1 MYMENSASKFHEIIN
16 RSIKSIG
23 LKSNPKKLYEPIKY
37 ILNLK
42 SKRVRPILTLMSYSL
57 FNKNIEEAVKPA
69 IAIEFFHNFTLI
81 HDDIMDSAE
90 IRRGEKTIHN
100 KWNKNTGILSG
111 DLLMIFAYKMLES
124 ISDNNMSLILKKF
137 NSISIKV
144 CEGQQFDMDYE
155 SKESVREADYLEMIK
170 LKTAVLLG
178 FSLELGGIIGGC
190 EYNISNQLYKI
201 GENMGVGF
209 QLKDDYL
216 DVFGNKNFGKK
227 IGGDILNNKN
237 TYLIIKLKEKANKVD
252 LEKIN
257 LWLKNKNE
265 PNKKISEITKLM
277 IKYKIDKIAEDKIK
291 SYFEDGIKTL
301 KSLKEDGLN
310 TEALINYF
318 DYMMNRKK

>member
-1 MYMENSASKFHEIIN
+1 MKNSASKFHEIIN
-16 RSIKSIG
+16 KAIKTTE

-190 EYNISNQLYKI
+190 DNNISNQLYKI

-237 TYLIIKLKEKANKVD
+237 TYLIIKLKEKANKGD
-252 LEKIN
+252 LEKLN
-257 LWLKNKNE
+257 FWLINKNE

-301 KSLKEDGLN
+301 KSLKEYGLN

>member
-1 MYMENSASKFHEIIN
+1 MKNSALKFHEIIN
-16 RSIKSIG
+16 RRIKTIE
-23 LKSNPKKLYEPIKY
+23 LKSKPKKLYEPIKY
-37 ILNLK
+37 ILELK

-81 HDDIMDSAE
+81 HDDIMDGAE

-100 KWNKNTGILSG
+100 KWNNNTGILSG
-111 DLLMIFAYKMLES
+111 DLLMIFAYKMLENV
-124 ISDNNMSLILKKF
+124 SDNNMSLILKKF

-155 SKESVREADYLEMIK
+155 KQESVSEEDYLEMIK

-190 EYNISNQLYKI
+190 DNNISNQLYKI
-201 GENMGVGF
+201 GENMGIGF
-209 QLKDDYL
+209 QLRDDYL

-227 IGGDILNNKN
+227 IGGDILNNKK
-237 TYLIIKLKEKANKVD
+237 TYLTIKLKEKANKVD
-252 LEKIN
+252 LEKLN
-257 LWLKNKNE
+257 FWFKNKNE
-265 PNKKISEITKLM
+265 PSKKISEITKLM
-277 IKYKIDKIAEDKIK
+277 IRYKIDKIAEDKIK
-291 SYFEDGIKTL
+291 SYFEDGIK
-301 KSLKEDGLN
+301 SLKNLKDNDLN
-310 TEALINYF
+310 PDVLINYF

>member
-1 MYMENSASKFHEIIN
+1 
-16 RSIKSIG
+16 
-23 LKSNPKKLYEPIKY
+23 
-37 ILNLK
+37 
-42 SKRVRPILTLMSYSL
+42 MSFSL

-100 KWNKNTGILSG
+100 KWNNNTGILSG

-155 SKESVREADYLEMIK
+155 SQDSVREADYLEMIK

-190 EYNISNQLYKI
+190 DNNISNQLYKI

-257 LWLKNKNE
+257 FWLKDKNE
-265 PNKKISEITKLM
+265 PNKKISEITKMM

>member
-1 MYMENSASKFHEIIN
+1 MKNSALKFHEIIN
-16 RSIKSIG
+16 RRIKTIE
-23 LKSNPKKLYEPIKY
+23 LKSKPKKLYEPIKY
-37 ILNLK
+37 ILELK

-81 HDDIMDSAE
+81 HDDIMDGAE
-90 IRRGEKTIHN
+90 IRRGKKTIHN
-100 KWNKNTGILSG
+100 KWNNNAGILSG
-111 DLLMIFAYKMLES
+111 DLLMIFAYKMLENV
-124 ISDNNMSLILKKF
+124 SDNNMSLILKKF
-137 NSISIKV
+137 NNISIKV

-155 SKESVREADYLEMIK
+155 KQESVSEEDYLEMIK

-190 EYNISNQLYKI
+190 DNNISDQLYKI
-201 GENMGVGF
+201 GENMGIGF
-209 QLKDDYL
+209 QLRDDSL

-227 IGGDILNNKN
+227 IGGDILNNKK

-252 LEKIN
+252 LEKLN
-257 LWLKNKNE
+257 FWFKNKNE

-277 IKYKIDKIAEDKIK
+277 IRYKIDKIAEDKIK

-301 KSLKEDGLN
+301 KNLKVNDLN
-310 TEALINYF
+310 PDVLINYF

>member
-1 MYMENSASKFHEIIN
+1 MKNSASKFHEIIN

>member
-1 MYMENSASKFHEIIN
+1 MKNSALKFHEIIN
-16 RSIKSIG
+16 RRIKTIE
-23 LKSNPKKLYEPIKY
+23 LKSKPKKLYEPIKY
-37 ILNLK
+37 ILELK

-57 FNKNIEEAVKPA
+57 FNKNIEEAVNPA

-81 HDDIMDSAE
+81 HDDIMDGAE

-100 KWNKNTGILSG
+100 KWNNNTGILSG
-111 DLLMIFAYKMLES
+111 DLLMIFAYKMLENV
-124 ISDNNMSLILKKF
+124 SDNNMSLILKKF

-155 SKESVREADYLEMIK
+155 KQESVSEEDYLEMIK
-170 LKTAVLLG
+170 LKTAVLFG

-190 EYNISNQLYKI
+190 DNNISNQLYKI
-201 GENMGVGF
+201 GENMGIGF
-209 QLKDDYL
+209 QLRDDYL

-227 IGGDILNNKN
+227 IGGDILNNKK

-252 LEKIN
+252 LEKLN
-257 LWLKNKNE
+257 FWFKNKNE

-277 IKYKIDKIAEDKIK
+277 IRYKIDKIAEDKIK

-301 KSLKEDGLN
+301 KNLKDNDLN
-310 TEALINYF
+310 PDILINYF

>member
-1 MYMENSASKFHEIIN
+1 MKNSALKFHEIIN
-16 RSIKSIG
+16 RRIKTIE
-23 LKSNPKKLYEPIKY
+23 LKSKPKKLYEPIKY
-37 ILNLK
+37 ILELK

-81 HDDIMDSAE
+81 HDDIMDGAE

-100 KWNKNTGILSG
+100 KWNNNAGILSG
-111 DLLMIFAYKMLES
+111 DLLMIFAYKMLENV
-124 ISDNNMSLILKKF
+124 SDNNMSLILKKF

-155 SKESVREADYLEMIK
+155 KQESVSEEDYLEMIK
-170 LKTAVLLG
+170 LKTAVLFG

-190 EYNISNQLYKI
+190 DNNISNQLYKI
-201 GENMGVGF
+201 GENMGIGF
-209 QLKDDYL
+209 QLRDDYL

-227 IGGDILNNKN
+227 IGGDILNNKK

-252 LEKIN
+252 LEKLN
-257 LWLKNKNE
+257 FWFKNKNE

-277 IKYKIDKIAEDKIK
+277 IRYKIDKIAEDKIK

-301 KSLKEDGLN
+301 KNLKDNDLN
-310 TEALINYF
+310 PDVLINYF

>member
-1 MYMENSASKFHEIIN
+1 MKNSALKFHEIIN
-16 RSIKSIG
+16 RRIKTIE
-23 LKSNPKKLYEPIKY
+23 LKSKPKKLYEPIKY
-37 ILNLK
+37 ILELK

-81 HDDIMDSAE
+81 HDDIMDGAE

-100 KWNKNTGILSG
+100 KWNNNTGILSG
-111 DLLMIFAYKMLES
+111 DLLMIFAYKMLENV
-124 ISDNNMSLILKKF
+124 SDNNMSLILKKF

-155 SKESVREADYLEMIK
+155 KQESVSEEDYLEMIK
-170 LKTAVLLG
+170 LKTAVLFG

-190 EYNISNQLYKI
+190 DNNISNQLYKI
-201 GENMGVGF
+201 GENMGIGF
-209 QLKDDYL
+209 QLRDDYL

-227 IGGDILNNKN
+227 IGGDILNNKK
-237 TYLIIKLKEKANKVD
+237 TYLTIKLKEKANKVD
-252 LEKIN
+252 LEKLN
-257 LWLKNKNE
+257 FWFKNKNE

-277 IKYKIDKIAEDKIK
+277 IRYKIDKIAEDKIK

-301 KSLKEDGLN
+301 KNLKDNDLN
-310 TEALINYF
+310 PDVLINYF

>member
-1 MYMENSASKFHEIIN
+1 MENSASKFHEIIN

-301 KSLKEDGLN
+301 KILKEDGLN

>member
-1 MYMENSASKFHEIIN
+1 MYMKNSASKFHEIIN
-16 RSIKSIG
+16 RAIKTIE
-23 LKSNPKKLYEPIKY
+23 LKNNPKKLYEPIKY

-100 KWNKNTGILSG
+100 KWNSNTGILSG

-124 ISDNNMSLILKKF
+124 ISNNNMSHILKKF

-155 SKESVREADYLEMIK
+155 SQESVREADYLEMIK

-178 FSLELGGIIGGC
+178 FSLEMGGIIGGC
-190 EYNISNQLYKI
+190 DNNISNQLYKI

-257 LWLKNKNE
+257 FWLKNKNE

-277 IKYKIDKIAEDKIK
+277 LKYKIDKIAEDKIK

>member
-190 EYNISNQLYKI
+190 DNNISNQLYKI

>member
-1 MYMENSASKFHEIIN
+1 MKNSALKFHEIIN
-16 RSIKSIG
+16 RRIKTIE
-23 LKSNPKKLYEPIKY
+23 LKSKPKKLYEPIKY
-37 ILNLK
+37 ILELK

-81 HDDIMDSAE
+81 HDDIMDGAE
-90 IRRGEKTIHN
+90 IRRGKKTIHN
-100 KWNKNTGILSG
+100 KWNNNTGILSG
-111 DLLMIFAYKMLES
+111 DLLMIFAYKMLENV
-124 ISDNNMSLILKKF
+124 SDNNMSLILKKF

-155 SKESVREADYLEMIK
+155 KQESVSEEDYLEMIK
-170 LKTAVLLG
+170 LKTAVLFG

-190 EYNISNQLYKI
+190 DNNISNQLYKI
-201 GENMGVGF
+201 GENMGIGF
-209 QLKDDYL
+209 QLRDDYL

-227 IGGDILNNKN
+227 IGGDILNNKK
-237 TYLIIKLKEKANKVD
+237 TYLMIKLKEKANKVD
-252 LEKIN
+252 LEKLN
-257 LWLKNKNE
+257 FWFKNKNE

-277 IKYKIDKIAEDKIK
+277 IRYKIDKIAEDKIK

-301 KSLKEDGLN
+301 KNLKDNDLN
-310 TEALINYF
+310 PDVLINYF

>member
-1 MYMENSASKFHEIIN
+1 MENSASKFHEIIN

-190 EYNISNQLYKI
+190 DNNISNQLYNI

-237 TYLIIKLKEKANKVD
+237 TYLIIKLKEKANKGD
-252 LEKIN
+252 LEKLN
-257 LWLKNKNE
+257 FWLINKNE
-265 PNKKISEITKLM
+265 PNKKISEITKMM

>member
-1 MYMENSASKFHEIIN
+1 MKNSASKFHEIIN

-155 SKESVREADYLEMIK
+155 SQESVREADYLEMIK

-257 LWLKNKNE
+257 FWLKNKNE

-301 KSLKEDGLN
+301 KSLKENGLN

>member
-1 MYMENSASKFHEIIN
+1 MYMKNSASKFHEIIN
-16 RSIKSIG
+16 RAIKTIE
-23 LKSNPKKLYEPIKY
+23 LKNNPKKLYEPIKY

-100 KWNKNTGILSG
+100 KWNSNTGILSG

-124 ISDNNMSLILKKF
+124 ISENNISLILKKF

-155 SKESVREADYLEMIK
+155 RQESVNEADYLEMIK

-178 FSLELGGIIGGC
+178 FSLEMGGIIGGC
-190 EYNISNQLYKI
+190 DKNISNQLYKI

-237 TYLIIKLKEKANKVD
+237 TYLIIKLKEKANKAD
-252 LEKIN
+252 LEEIN
-257 LWLKNKNE
+257 FWLKNKNE
-265 PNKKISEITKLM
+265 PDKKISEITRLM
-277 IKYKIDKIAEDKIK
+277 IKYKIDKIADDKIK

-301 KSLKEDGLN
+301 KNLREDELN
-310 TEALINYF
+310 TEILIDYF
-318 DYMMNRKK
+318 DYMVNRKK

>member
-1 MYMENSASKFHEIIN
+1 MKNSALKFHEIIN
-16 RSIKSIG
+16 RRIKTIE
-23 LKSNPKKLYEPIKY
+23 LKSKPKKLYEPIKY
-37 ILNLK
+37 ILELK

-81 HDDIMDSAE
+81 HDDIMDGAE

-100 KWNKNTGILSG
+100 KWNNNTGILSG
-111 DLLMIFAYKMLES
+111 DLLMIFAYKMLENV
-124 ISDNNMSLILKKF
+124 SDNNMSLILKKF

-155 SKESVREADYLEMIK
+155 KQESVSEEDYLEMIK

-190 EYNISNQLYKI
+190 DNNISNQLYKI
-201 GENMGVGF
+201 GENMGIGF
-209 QLKDDYL
+209 QLRDDYL

-227 IGGDILNNKN
+227 IGGDILNNKK
-237 TYLIIKLKEKANKVD
+237 TYLMIKLKEKANKVD
-252 LEKIN
+252 LEKLN
-257 LWLKNKNE
+257 FWFKNKNE
-265 PNKKISEITKLM
+265 PSKKISEITKLM
-277 IKYKIDKIAEDKIK
+277 IRYKIDKIAEDKIK

-301 KSLKEDGLN
+301 KNLKGKDLN
-310 TEALINYF
+310 PDVLINYF

>member
-1 MYMENSASKFHEIIN
+1 MKNSALKFHEIIN
-16 RSIKSIG
+16 RRIKTIE
-23 LKSNPKKLYEPIKY
+23 LKSKPKKLYEPIKY
-37 ILNLK
+37 ILELK

-81 HDDIMDSAE
+81 HDDIMDGAE

-100 KWNKNTGILSG
+100 KWNNNTGILSG
-111 DLLMIFAYKMLES
+111 DLLMIFAYKMLENV
-124 ISDNNMSLILKKF
+124 SDNNMSLILKKF

-155 SKESVREADYLEMIK
+155 KQESVSEEDYLEMIK

-190 EYNISNQLYKI
+190 DNNISNQLYKI
-201 GENMGVGF
+201 GENMGIGF
-209 QLKDDYL
+209 QLRDDYL

-227 IGGDILNNKN
+227 IGGDILNNKK

-252 LEKIN
+252 LEKLN
-257 LWLKNKNE
+257 FWFKNKNE
-265 PNKKISEITKLM
+265 PSKKISEITKLM
-277 IKYKIDKIAEDKIK
+277 IRNKIDKIAEDKIK

-301 KSLKEDGLN
+301 KNLKDNDLN
-310 TEALINYF
+310 PDVLINYF

>member
-1 MYMENSASKFHEIIN
+1 MKNSALKFHEIIN
-16 RSIKSIG
+16 RRIKTIE
-23 LKSNPKKLYEPIKY
+23 LKSKPKKLYEPIKY
-37 ILNLK
+37 ILELK

-81 HDDIMDSAE
+81 HDDIMDGAE

-100 KWNKNTGILSG
+100 KWNNNTGILSG
-111 DLLMIFAYKMLES
+111 DLLMIFAYKMLENV
-124 ISDNNMSLILKKF
+124 SDNNMSLILKKF

-155 SKESVREADYLEMIK
+155 KQESVSEEDYLEMIK
-170 LKTAVLLG
+170 LKTAVLFG

-190 EYNISNQLYKI
+190 DNNISNQLYKI
-201 GENMGVGF
+201 GENMGIGF
-209 QLKDDYL
+209 QLRDDYL

-227 IGGDILNNKN
+227 IGGDILNNKK

-252 LEKIN
+252 LEKLN
-257 LWLKNKNE
+257 FWFKNKNE
-265 PNKKISEITKLM
+265 PSKKISEITKLM
-277 IKYKIDKIAEDKIK
+277 IRYKIDKIAEDKIK

-301 KSLKEDGLN
+301 KNLKDNDLN
-310 TEALINYF
+310 PDVLINYF

>member
-1 MYMENSASKFHEIIN
+1 MYMKNSASKFHEIIN
-16 RSIKSIG
+16 RAIKTIE
-23 LKSNPKKLYEPIKY
+23 LKNNPKKLYEPIKY

-57 FNKNIEEAVKPA
+57 FNKDIEEAVKPA

-100 KWNKNTGILSG
+100 KWNSNTGILSG

-155 SKESVREADYLEMIK
+155 SQESVREADYLEMIK

-190 EYNISNQLYKI
+190 DNNISNQLYKI

-237 TYLIIKLKEKANKVD
+237 TYLIIKLKEKANKAD
-252 LEKIN
+252 LEEIN
-257 LWLKNKNE
+257 FWLKNKNE
-265 PNKKISEITKLM
+265 PDKKISEITRLM
-277 IKYKIDKIAEDKIK
+277 IKYKIDKIADDKIK

-301 KSLKEDGLN
+301 KNLREDELN
-310 TEALINYF
+310 TEILIDYF
-318 DYMMNRKK
+318 DYMVNRKK

>member
-1 MYMENSASKFHEIIN
+1 
-16 RSIKSIG
+16 
-23 LKSNPKKLYEPIKY
+23 
-37 ILNLK
+37 
-42 SKRVRPILTLMSYSL
+42 MSYSL

>member
-1 MYMENSASKFHEIIN
+1 MKNSALKFHEIIN
-16 RSIKSIG
+16 RRIKTIE
-23 LKSNPKKLYEPIKY
+23 LKSKPKKLYEPIKY
-37 ILNLK
+37 ILELK

-81 HDDIMDSAE
+81 HDDIMDGAE

-100 KWNKNTGILSG
+100 KWNNNTGILSG
-111 DLLMIFAYKMLES
+111 DLLMIFAYKMLENV
-124 ISDNNMSLILKKF
+124 SDNNMSLILKKF

-155 SKESVREADYLEMIK
+155 KQESVSEEDYLEMIK

-190 EYNISNQLYKI
+190 DNNISNQLYKI
-201 GENMGVGF
+201 GENMGIGF
-209 QLKDDYL
+209 QLRDDYL

-227 IGGDILNNKN
+227 IGGDILNNKK
-237 TYLIIKLKEKANKVD
+237 TYLTIKLKEKANKVD
-252 LEKIN
+252 LEKLN
-257 LWLKNKNE
+257 FWFKNKNE

-277 IKYKIDKIAEDKIK
+277 IRYKIDKIAEDKIK
-291 SYFEDGIKTL
+291 SYFEDGIK
-301 KSLKEDGLN
+301 SLKNLKDNDLN
-310 TEALINYF
+310 PDVLINYF

>member
-1 MYMENSASKFHEIIN
+1 MKNSALKFHEIIN
-16 RSIKSIG
+16 RRIKTIE
-23 LKSNPKKLYEPIKY
+23 LKSKPKKLYEPIKY
-37 ILNLK
+37 ILELK

-81 HDDIMDSAE
+81 HDDIMDGAE

-100 KWNKNTGILSG
+100 KWNNNTGILSG
-111 DLLMIFAYKMLES
+111 DLLMIFAYKMLENV
-124 ISDNNMSLILKKF
+124 SDNNMSLILKKF

-155 SKESVREADYLEMIK
+155 KQESVSEEDYLEMIK

-190 EYNISNQLYKI
+190 DNNISNQLYKI
-201 GENMGVGF
+201 GENMGIGF
-209 QLKDDYL
+209 QLRDDYL

-227 IGGDILNNKN
+227 IGGDILNNKK
-237 TYLIIKLKEKANKVD
+237 TYLMIKLKEKANKVD
-252 LEKIN
+252 LEKLN
-257 LWLKNKNE
+257 FWFKNKNE
-265 PNKKISEITKLM
+265 PSKKISEITKLM
-277 IKYKIDKIAEDKIK
+277 IRYKIDKIAEDKIK

-301 KSLKEDGLN
+301 KNLKDNDLN
-310 TEALINYF
+310 PDVLINYF

>member
-1 MYMENSASKFHEIIN
+1 MYMKNSASKFHEIIN
-16 RSIKSIG
+16 RAIKTIE
-23 LKSNPKKLYEPIKY
+23 LKNNPKKLYEPIKY

-57 FNKNIEEAVKPA
+57 FNKDIEEAVKPA

-100 KWNKNTGILSG
+100 KWNNNTGILSG

-124 ISDNNMSLILKKF
+124 ISNNNMSLILKKF

-155 SKESVREADYLEMIK
+155 RQESVNEADYLEMIK

-190 EYNISNQLYKI
+190 DNNISNQLYKI

-237 TYLIIKLKEKANKVD
+237 TYLIIKLKEKANKAD
-252 LEKIN
+252 LEEIN
-257 LWLKNKNE
+257 FWLKNKNE
-265 PNKKISEITKLM
+265 PNKKISEITNLM
-277 IKYKIDKIAEDKIK
+277 VKYKIDKIAEDKIK

>member
-1 MYMENSASKFHEIIN
+1 MENSASKFHEIIN

-190 EYNISNQLYKI
+190 DNNISNQLYKI

>member
-1 MYMENSASKFHEIIN
+1 MKNSALKFHEIIN
-16 RSIKSIG
+16 RRIKTIE
-23 LKSNPKKLYEPIKY
+23 LKSKPKKLYEPIKY
-37 ILNLK
+37 ILELK

-81 HDDIMDSAE
+81 HDDIMDGAE

-100 KWNKNTGILSG
+100 KWNNNTGILSG
-111 DLLMIFAYKMLES
+111 DLLMIFAYKMLENV
-124 ISDNNMSLILKKF
+124 SDNNISLILKKF

-155 SKESVREADYLEMIK
+155 KQESVSEEDYLEMIK

-190 EYNISNQLYKI
+190 DNNISNQLYKI
-201 GENMGVGF
+201 GENMGIGF
-209 QLKDDYL
+209 QLRDDYL

-227 IGGDILNNKN
+227 IGGDILNNKK
-237 TYLIIKLKEKANKVD
+237 TYLTIKLKEKANKVD
-252 LEKIN
+252 LEKLN
-257 LWLKNKNE
+257 FWFKNKNE

-277 IKYKIDKIAEDKIK
+277 IRYKIDKIAEDKIK

-301 KSLKEDGLN
+301 KNLKDNDLN
-310 TEALINYF
+310 PDVLINYF

>member
-1 MYMENSASKFHEIIN
+1 MKNSALKFHEIIN
-16 RSIKSIG
+16 RRIKTIE
-23 LKSNPKKLYEPIKY
+23 LKSKPKKLYEHIKY
-37 ILNLK
+37 ILELK

-81 HDDIMDSAE
+81 HDDIMDGAE

-100 KWNKNTGILSG
+100 KWNNNTGILSG
-111 DLLMIFAYKMLES
+111 DLLMIFAYKMLENV
-124 ISDNNMSLILKKF
+124 SDNNMSLILKKF

-155 SKESVREADYLEMIK
+155 KQESVSEEDYLEMIK
-170 LKTAVLLG
+170 LKTAVLFG

-190 EYNISNQLYKI
+190 DNNISNQLYKI
-201 GENMGVGF
+201 GENMGIGF
-209 QLKDDYL
+209 QLRDDYL

-227 IGGDILNNKN
+227 IGGDILNNKK
-237 TYLIIKLKEKANKVD
+237 TYLTIKLKEKANKVD
-252 LEKIN
+252 LEKLN
-257 LWLKNKNE
+257 FWFKNKNE

-277 IKYKIDKIAEDKIK
+277 IRYKIDKIAEDKIK
-291 SYFEDGIKTL
+291 SYFEDGIK
-301 KSLKEDGLN
+301 SLKNLKDNDLN
-310 TEALINYF
+310 PDVLINYF